1 VTDARRTFLS
11 REGAGLD
18 DEHGRL
24 SCAELI
30 HVSKLA
36 VARERRRGESA
47 GLVQRSQNRSVC
59 AVAAAGLAEA
69 CGPLRR
75 VRLALP
81 PETFDRVS
89 ACGTGRAV
97 GHTGDSRATHRG
109 GSRTDRRKERQ
120 G

>member
-1 VTDARRTFLS
+1 MR
-11 REGAGLD
+11 GALFWVAEVLGLD

-24 SCAELI
+24 SCAEPI
-30 HVSKLA
+30 HVGELG
-36 VARERRRGESA
+36 VARGRRRGEPA

-59 AVAAAGLAEA
+59 AVAAGLAEA
-69 CGPLRR
+69 CGPLHRR

-81 PETFDRVS
+81 PQTFNGVP
-89 ACGTGRAV
+89 ACDTGRAV

-109 GSRTDRRKERQ
+109 GSRMDRRKKRQ